1 MDNQSCNSTPNHA
14 TAASSPA
21 ATALMGARPEAILDV
36 VGMLICGAAAI
47 DLSGRVPGQDA
58 LIYLQITERKAAK
71 DDTT

>member
-1 MDNQSCNSTPNHA
+1 
-14 TAASSPA
+14 
-21 ATALMGARPEAILDV
+21 MGARPEAILDV

-71 DDTT
+71 DHTT